1 MNIELRNIC
10 YVILAGWTVHAV
22 LQAFILPAV
31 LFDIFFAAVFQIKS
45 FH

>member
-10 YVILAGWTVHAV
+10 YVSWLDCACCVTSLYFTRSA
-22 LQAFILPAV
+22 
-31 LFDIFFAAVFQIKS
+31 FDIFFAAVFQIKS